1 VMAKRAQSHD
11 QSENDIGQL
20 HKTISELTKELKD
33 IKEIIKSNEKMVNST
48 RRVALA
54 SLDIAANATQKPN
67 EEQKRVLEEHEVYT
81 PMIKRRGMEQ
91 DASENVSA
99 LETFGAIDCDD
110 LF

>member
-1 VMAKRAQSHD
+1 MAKRAQSHD
-11 QSENDIGQL
+11 QSENEIGQL

-48 RRVALA
+48 
-54 SLDIAANATQKPN
+54 QKPN

-81 PMIKRRGMEQ
+81 PVIKRRGMEQ
-91 DASENVSA
+91 DASENASA
-99 LETFGAIDCDD
+99 LETFGATDCDD